1 MCSFGHK
8 ERYAEGHPV
17 LGTMR
22 DSGDTVM
29 KQVDMFSALIRLQG
43 AEQVPRC
50 CCSMSDLDVEDHG
63 DILDVGSRV
72 FSI

>member
-17 LGTMR
+17 PGTMR

-29 KQVDMFSALIRLQG
+29 KQVDMFSALIALTG
-43 AEQVPRC
+43 C
-50 CCSMSDLDVEDHG
+50 
-63 DILDVGSRV
+63 
-72 FSI
+72 